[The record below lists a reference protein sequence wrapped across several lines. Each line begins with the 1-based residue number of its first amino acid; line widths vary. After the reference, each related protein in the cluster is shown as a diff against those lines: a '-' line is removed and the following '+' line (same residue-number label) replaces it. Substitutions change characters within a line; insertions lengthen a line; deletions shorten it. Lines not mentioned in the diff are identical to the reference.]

1 MTVILQLGWFCLG
14 FIGFVLT
21 KIEMLT
27 NWLILGVDII
37 VGRKSD
43 EFALNT
49 QKYVAGI
56 SELQIESQQLRCRQ
70 PNRFSI
76 RHSVW

>member
-1 MTVILQLGWFCLG
+1 MVLLG
-14 FIGFVLT
+14 FYRFCFD
-21 KIEMLT
+21 ENRNSLT
-27 NWLILGVDII
+27 NWLILGVDIF

-56 SELQIESQQLRCRQ
+56 SELHIESQQLRCRQ